1 MANLNENQCKIMI
14 TMINLNQIKVVSRIH
29 DCAKIEEAA
38 LVFIFMQNTSTKI
51 AQPYFDNKIPMYG

>member
-1 MANLNENQCKIMI
+1 MI